1 MGNKQVIPQ
10 LTPEQIKTAQCAT
23 KKNEFSDWTKRAT
36 DAQRIAREKQ
46 IAADTC
52 SPAEA
57 AARKAVATGPSQC
70 QVNDVKLRE
79 SQRDIRTLTTEWETC
94 NKDEVLRRKLEA
106 ARKEAVEWE
115 IGARGRMYDAE
126 KDFETKTIAI
136 DKISV
141 SAKELYQ
148 TLFEKEKEL
157 AQLQSRRDNTEQLE
171 RRERR
176 AFLDNEP
183 QAGTGGVPGIRT
195 EDDRTVFPFFLIFSF
210 FAGTLICLIL
220 FVTVRHWVFGHKL
233 IAVVFGTPVA
243 LAITYYIIAYYG

>member
-10 LTPEQIKTAQCAT
+10 LTPEQIKAAQCAAS
-23 KKNEFSDWTKRAT
+23 KNEFSDWTKRAA

-52 SPAEA
+52 SPKEA
-57 AARKAVATGPSQC
+57 AARSLLASGPSKC

-79 SQRDIRTLTTEWETC
+79 SQRDVQTLTAEWEDC
-94 NKDEVLRRKLEA
+94 NKDAVLRRKIEA
-106 ARKEAVEWE
+106 ARKEADAWE
-115 IGARGRMYDAE
+115 AGVNTSMNTAKG
-126 KDFETKTIAI
+126 DFDTKIVAI
-136 DKISV
+136 DKITA
-141 SAKELYQ
+141 SAKELYK

-157 AQLQSRRDNTEQLE
+157 AQLQSQRDNTEQLE

-195 EDDRTVFPFFLIFSF
+195 EDDRAVFPFFLIFSF
-210 FAGTLICLIL
+210 FAGTLIIL
-220 FVTVRHWVFGHKL
+220 VLFLTARNMLFGYKF
-233 IAVVFGTPVA
+233 ISVVFGTPVA
-243 LAITYYIIAYYG
+243 LALAYYIVAYYG